1 MRSFGQIAFVGFAGL
16 VSWKLLSG
24 LAAPLFGMAFGL
36 LGLIFKAAIIAAVGY
51 FVINMIK
58 NRRDRYA
65 E

>member
-1 MRSFGQIAFVGFAGL
+1 MKSFAQIALVGFAGL
-16 VSWKLLSG
+16 LSWKLLSG
-24 LAAPLFGMAFGL
+24 LVLPLFGLMAGL